1 MLLPLSC
8 TAHNT
13 RPLLIFALRVLED
26 LGDALP
32 GNHAVLLLVPLHPE
46 EAVTE
51 IAAPHVPQE
60 LLVVRNH
67 DELEIALR
75 LSCADDGMQALRQ
88 TLDVVPVEVCRRFV
102 EGDESAID
110 AKTLC

>member
-1 MLLPLSC
+1 MLVPPSC

-13 RPLLIFALRVLED
+13 RPPAMFAPRVLED

-51 IAAPHVPQE
+51 IAAPHVP
-60 LLVVRNH
+60 
-67 DELEIALR
+67 
-75 LSCADDGMQALRQ
+75 
-88 TLDVVPVEVCRRFV
+88 
-102 EGDESAID
+102 
-110 AKTLC
+110 